1 MSEWLPPIQ
10 ALRAFVAAVRCG
22 GFQKAGEALGLS
34 HGAVSHHVAQLEHR
48 VGAKLFTRHRRGA
61 AATPAGEALARRVAP
76 ALEELRDAIADARGE
91 TGGAVTVTL
100 TPALAQ
106 RWLVPR
112 LAALYALTPGLDLRL
127 SPTARLVDLTLEG
140 VDLAF
145 RYGAGGWPGVAAEP
159 VSAEWVFPVAA
170 PHYRGG
176 ALPRT
181 PEELAGCTL
190 IRNPR
195 QPWEPWFE
203 AAGVAGLRPAG
214 PTVDDA
220 GLALDLATRGDGVAL
235 ARALLAHG
243 DVAAGRLRPLFD
255 IATRDRF
262 SYWLVQRPGSEKR
275 AEVQALAAW
284 LRDDCRRAVAAT
296 APGGGSP

>member
-10 ALRAFVAAVRCG
+10 ALRAVVAAVRCG

-34 HGAVSHHVAQLEHR
+34 HGAVSHHVAQLEHL

-61 AATPAGEALARRVAP
+61 APTPAGEALARRVAP
-76 ALEELRDAIADARGE
+76 ALEELRDAIAAARGE
-91 TGGAVTVTL
+91 AGGAVTVTV

-112 LAALYALTPGLDLRL
+112 LATLYARTPGLDLRL
-127 SPTARLVDLTLEG
+127 SPTARLVDLELEG

-145 RYGAGGWPGVAAEP
+145 RYGAGGWSGVEAEP
-159 VSAEWVFPVAA
+159 VAEEWVFPVAA

-181 PEELAGCTL
+181 PAELASCTL

-214 PTVDDA
+214 PTVEDA

-235 ARALLAHG
+235 ARGLLAHG

-255 IATRDRF
+255 IAIQDRF
-262 SYWLVQRPGSEKR
+262 AYWLALRPGAGARPQVR
-275 AEVQALAAW
+275 AVADW
-284 LRDDCRRAVAAT
+284 LREECRRAVAAT